1 MSQGSGYEPGWEFMW
16 NSSPKGPEDEDDLEL
31 LLRLECSGERSSSS
45 GTVARR
51 SGVSGD
57 EHLEEQVPSPHGDHS
72 ITGDGVPLLC
82 TSLSGS
88 LPSSASD
95 PLRLA
100 LDRLSRESRSPR
112 TTRGLLR
119 QEDLALEVVGGV
131 PKVQRS

>member
-1 MSQGSGYEPGWEFMW
+1 MW

-31 LLRLECSGERSSSS
+31 LLSIGLLCNNARLECSGERSSSS